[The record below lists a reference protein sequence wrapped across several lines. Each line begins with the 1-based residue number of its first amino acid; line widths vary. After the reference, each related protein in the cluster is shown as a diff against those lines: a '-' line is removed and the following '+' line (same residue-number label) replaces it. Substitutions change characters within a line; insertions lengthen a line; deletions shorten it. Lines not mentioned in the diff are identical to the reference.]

1 MLRCTV
7 CNVWERNWM
16 ARIIVID
23 DHYAMRQTIREVLED
38 QGHEVLEA
46 PEGESG
52 IHLQRRSP
60 ADLVITDIFMP
71 HKEGMSTIRELCL
84 EFPGLPVIAMSGGS
98 RDLTAPEGFIDLARR
113 FGACA
118 TLTKPF
124 HIAELL
130 AVVTFALTGESKN
143 PALTNQDRER

>member
-1 MLRCTV
+1 
-7 CNVWERNWM
+7 M
-16 ARIIVID
+16 ARIIIID

-38 QGHEVLEA
+38 QGHEVLDA

-52 IHLQRRSP
+52 IQLQRRSL

-71 HKEGMSTIRELCL
+71 HKEGMSTIRELCA
-84 EFPGLPVIAMSGGS
+84 EFPDLPVVAMSGGS

-124 HIAELL
+124 QIADLL
-130 AVVTFALTGESKN
+130 AVVALALSGDKKK
-143 PALTNQDRER
+143 PAPFQ

>member
-1 MLRCTV
+1 
-7 CNVWERNWM
+7 M

-23 DHYAMRQTIREVLED
+23 DHYAMRQTIREILED
-38 QGHEVLEA
+38 QGHEVLDA

-52 IHLQRRSP
+52 IELQRRSL

-71 HKEGMSTIRELCL
+71 HKEGMSTIRELCA
-84 EFPGLPVIAMSGGS
+84 EFPKLPVVAMSGGS

-113 FGACA
+113 FGARA

-124 HIAELL
+124 QIADLL
-130 AVVTFALTGESKN
+130 AVVALALSGETKN
-143 PALTNQDRER
+143 PAPW

>member
-1 MLRCTV
+1 
-7 CNVWERNWM
+7 M

-23 DHYAMRQTIREVLED
+23 DHYAMRQTIREILED
-38 QGHEVLEA
+38 QGHEVLDA

-52 IHLQRRSP
+52 IELQRRSL

-71 HKEGMSTIRELCL
+71 HKEGMSTIRELCA
-84 EFPGLPVIAMSGGS
+84 EFPELPVVAMSGGS

-113 FGACA
+113 FGARA

-124 HIAELL
+124 QIADLL
-130 AVVTFALTGESKN
+130 AVVALALSGETKN
-143 PALTNQDRER
+143 PAPW

>member
-1 MLRCTV
+1 
-7 CNVWERNWM
+7 M

-23 DHYAMRQTIREVLED
+23 DHYAMRQTIREILED
-38 QGHEVLEA
+38 QGHEVLDA

-52 IHLQRRSP
+52 IELQRRSL

-71 HKEGMSTIRELCL
+71 HKEGMSTIRELCA
-84 EFPGLPVIAMSGGS
+84 EFPQLPVVAMSGGS
-98 RDLTAPEGFIDLARR
+98 RDLSAPEGFIDLARR

-124 HIAELL
+124 QIADLL
-130 AVVTFALTGESKN
+130 AVVALALSGEKNN
-143 PALTNQDRER
+143 PAPW

>member
-1 MLRCTV
+1 
-7 CNVWERNWM
+7 M

-46 PEGESG
+46 PDGEAG
-52 IHLQRRSP
+52 IHLQRRSR

-71 HKEGMSTIRELCL
+71 HKEGMSTIRELSS
-84 EFPGLPVIAMSGGS
+84 EFPELPVVAMSGGS

-113 FGACA
+113 FGATA

-124 HIAELL
+124 KIADLL
-130 AVVTFALTGESKN
+130 AVVALALADESKN
-143 PALTNQDRER
+143 PAPSR

>member
-1 MLRCTV
+1 
-7 CNVWERNWM
+7 M

-23 DHYAMRQTIREVLED
+23 DHYAMRQTIREILED
-38 QGHEVLEA
+38 QGHEVLDA

-52 IHLQRRSP
+52 IELQRRSL

-71 HKEGMSTIRELCL
+71 HKEGMSTIRELCA
-84 EFPGLPVIAMSGGS
+84 EFPDLPVVAMSGGS

-113 FGACA
+113 FGARA

-124 HIAELL
+124 QIADLL
-130 AVVTFALTGESKN
+130 AVVALALSGETKK
-143 PALTNQDRER
+143 PAPR